1 MLEVPNT
8 VTVGRS
14 SIGRHRPSISLHHTV
29 PVGVVFHSQTQA
41 IHFFTSY
48 YDCGWSSIGRHRPS
62 ILLHTSCSVLDS
74 CRVLL
79 SEAHVIHIVASQ
91 MYCNEDTY
99 VHMYTWFVLYVNV
112 VLISCAC
119 LPFSRQISSFRL
131 TGVSRLVILVL
142 SLETLMSMSRSSL
155 LSSNLVSPGIF
166 TAN

>member
-1 MLEVPNT
+1 M
-8 VTVGRS
+8 
-14 SIGRHRPSISLHHTV
+14 

-48 YDCGWSSIGRHRPS
+48 YDCGWSSIGRRKSS

-74 CRVLL
+74 ERVF
-79 SEAHVIHIVASQ
+79 SQARVINIVASQ
-91 MYCNEDTY
+91 MYCDEDTY

-155 LSSNLVSPGIF
+155 LSSKLVSPGNYCKL
-166 TAN
+166 AYH